1 MHRSFVRAAALSLG
15 VLLLAGCTGMPGADV
30 ESLLRAPRLSGEA
43 SAVQKALN
51 SYLGSVA
58 TLKYP
63 ATGDFLSP
71 FAFGDWDGD
80 GTDEAAVLYTAEAS
94 GANVWLAILEP
105 SGEDGWRVS
114 QQVEGLSGEVESINF
129 AHLRDADSQQLLVG
143 YDSAQGDRYMCV

>member
-1 MHRSFVRAAALSLG
+1 MHRRFVRAAALSLG

-80 GTDEAAVLYTAEAS
+80 GTEEAAVLYTASEAVVPGS
-94 GANVWLAILEP
+94 GCGCP
-105 SGEDGWRVS
+105 SS
-114 QQVEGLSGEVESINF
+114 CS
-129 AHLRDADSQQLLVG
+129 
-143 YDSAQGDRYMCV
+143 SACRPSSC